1 MEIRRG
7 GGHTGRHLDDEWM
20 DELEAAD
27 APDLTCPGCGSDL
40 SGDEAFGAHRVC
52 GQCRRHF
59 PLRARD
65 RLALIADI
73 GSFREV
79 SEAREASAEAVVV
92 TRGVGA
98 DRPPGDKLPTDAGRG
113 VLGDAVLAGT
123 ARIGGSDVAIV
134 VLDEHLL
141 GLAVSAIVAE
151 KIIVAFE
158 LALARSIPLVALC
171 AGGAAQT
178 RSGPLSLVQDARLA
192 ASASRLHHAGIPM
205 VAVLTH
211 PTAARLFS
219 AVASQCDVIVAEPGT
234 HVGAEPAPWSRTEA
248 GDSRPTAVET
258 LLTNGAIDAV
268 VDRVKLRGHL
278 ASLLDL
284 LCRRGALRVEERAT
298 VRRRPVAAWEALLAV
313 RQPDR
318 PDAASYLTDMVEGF
332 VELHGDRIDA
342 DDPSL
347 IGGFGRLSGL
357 TVAVIARRR
366 SEVGKPASAARKAM
380 RVARLAAHLELP
392 LVSLVESPIDH
403 EGSGHISPDLSF
415 AVAHLLG
422 LLVVLPVPLVAVAV
436 GEVRDPLA
444 AALMVSDRTLMQD
457 QAVYT
462 AGAGFTAPVPRR
474 SAIGPTSDL
483 DARSALALTAWE
495 CARLGLVDVVVP
507 EPEPAAHADAAWAVA
522 TVRSDVISALNDL
535 AGIGQRRL
543 LDTRQRRLRAL
554 GQSTPEGLAA
564 ARSELYDLQEW
575 QRSVRRSWEDL
586 RDRWEHRTFAR
597 PHVPFQR
604 PELADLAQ
612 RLATRRAEGGWYRRP
627 GGSEGDPDRS

>member
-7 GGHTGRHLDDEWM
+7 GGLSGRHLDDDWI
-20 DELEAAD
+20 DGLEVAET
-27 APDLTCPGCGSDL
+27 PDLTCPGCGHDL
-40 SGDEAFGAHRVC
+40 SGDDAFGAHRVC

-65 RLALIADI
+65 RLDSIVDA
-73 GSFREV
+73 GSFQ
-79 SEAREASAEAVVV
+79 EATAEPATSAPA
-92 TRGVGA
+92 TGV
-98 DRPPGDKLPTDAGRG
+98 DRPLESDRVADGGRR
-113 VLGDAVLAGT
+113 VLGDAALVGT
-123 ARIGGSDVAIV
+123 ARIGGSDATIV
-134 VLDEHLL
+134 VLDEHLV
-141 GLAVSAIVAE
+141 GAAVSAIVAE
-151 KIIVAFE
+151 KIIFAFE
-158 LALARSIPLVALC
+158 LALTRSIPLIAVC

-178 RSGPLSLVQDARLA
+178 RPGPLSLVQDARLA

-219 AVASQCDVIVAEPGT
+219 TVASQCDVIVAEPGT
-234 HVGAEPAPWSRTEA
+234 HVGAEPAPWSLAEA
-248 GDSRPTAVET
+248 GDGRPTAVES
-258 LLTNGAIDAV
+258 LLANGAIDAV

-284 LCRRGALRVEERAT
+284 LSRRGALRVEERAT

-313 RQPDR
+313 RHPER
-318 PDAASYLTDMVEGF
+318 PDAATYLEDLVEGF
-332 VELHGDRIDA
+332 VELHGDRVDV

-347 IGGFGRLSGL
+347 IGGFGRLSGS

-366 SEVGKPASAARKAM
+366 SEAGNPASAARKAM
-380 RVARLAAHLELP
+380 RIARLAAHLELP

-403 EGSGHISPDLSF
+403 EGGRQISPDLSF
-415 AVAHLLG
+415 AVAQLLS

-457 QAVYT
+457 QAVYSV
-462 AGAGFTAPVPRR
+462 GGGLTAPLPRM
-474 SAIGPTSDL
+474 SAVVSTGEAG
-483 DARSALALTAWE
+483 ARSALALTAWE

-507 EPEPAAHADAAWAVA
+507 EPEPAAHADPAWAVA

-543 LDTRQRRLRAL
+543 LDTRQRRLRTL

-564 ARSELYDLQEW
+564 ARSELHDLQEW

-586 RDRWEHRTFAR
+586 RGRWEHRTFAR

-604 PELADLAQ
+604 PELSDLAQ

-627 GGSEGDPDRS
+627 GSSEGDSDRS